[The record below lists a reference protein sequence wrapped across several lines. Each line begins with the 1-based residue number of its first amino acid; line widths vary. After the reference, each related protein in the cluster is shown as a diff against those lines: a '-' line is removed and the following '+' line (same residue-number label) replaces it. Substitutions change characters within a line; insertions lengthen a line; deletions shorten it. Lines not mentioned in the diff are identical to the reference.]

1 MESFIVSAR
10 KYRPLK
16 WADVVGQEHVAQT
29 LKNALAKGQIAH
41 AFLFCGPR
49 GVGKTTCARIL
60 AKVLNC
66 TNPSSD
72 WEPCNTCDSCKAF
85 MENASFNIFELDAAS
100 NNSVDDIRELVDQ
113 VRYQPQTGKYK
124 IYIVDEV
131 HMLSTAA
138 FNAFLKTLEEPPP
151 YAKFILATTEKH
163 KIIPTILSRCQI
175 YDFRRISEK
184 DIVKQLDKICKQ
196 ESLTADDEALYL
208 IAQKSDGALRDALS
222 MFDRI
227 KSFTGSHI
235 SYKEVAENLNV
246 LDQDYFFR
254 FIDAF
259 LTEDVRTTMIQ
270 LDQVFNFGFDSEI
283 LLEGLAGYIR
293 NLMIVKDPGMQDL
306 FEGSDA
312 HKKRFIQQGDACSTS
327 QLVAWLD
334 MINETDVNLVRAR
347 NKRLHT
353 EILFIKLCNYSRKQ
367 YSTIQIPAEEVQK
380 KTPTINVTA
389 TPEKIIPEVKPEPKP
404 ETSSVKKVIVT
415 PSQII
420 KDPLAIPKLGKI
432 EQIKEKITQDEKIR
446 KESLVEFNE
455 ENVKSFWSRCM
466 EEEKSNSLK
475 AFLSS
480 AQIIVEENSFK
491 ILVGG
496 VIAREAIRA
505 ELKLD
510 EKMRHIFQ
518 EKNIKYYIEIDP
530 TMAALDEKKVVKI
543 YTAKE
548 KWEMMIT
555 ANPKLVEFKD
565 KLQLKIDED

>member
-1 MESFIVSAR
+1 MDSFIVSAR

-16 WADVVGQEHVAQT
+16 WADVIGQEHVAQT

-66 TNPSSD
+66 TNPASD
-72 WEPCNTCDSCKAF
+72 WEPCNACDSCKAF

-131 HMLSTAA
+131 HMLSTQA

-151 YAKFILATTEKH
+151 FAKFILATTEKH

-184 DIVKQLDKICKQ
+184 DIVKQLEKICTQ
-196 ESLTADDEALYL
+196 EKLTADDEALYL

-227 KSFTGSHI
+227 KSFTGNHI

-254 FIDAF
+254 FVDAF
-259 LTEDVRTTMIQ
+259 LTEDVRTVMIQ

-283 LLEGLAGYIR
+283 LLEGLAGHIR
-293 NLMIVKDPGMQDL
+293 NLMIVKDPAMQEL

-312 HKKRFIQQGDACSTS
+312 HKKRYIQQADACTVS
-327 QLVAWLD
+327 QLVGWLD

-353 EILFIKLCNYSRKQ
+353 EILLIKLCNYSRKQ
-367 YSTIQIPAEEVQK
+367 YSPLQIQGEEVQK
-380 KTPTINVTA
+380 KTPAINVNA
-389 TPEKIIPEVKPEPKP
+389 NPEKIIPETKPEPKP
-404 ETSSVKKVIVT
+404 ETASVKKVIVT
-415 PSQII
+415 PTQII

-432 EQIKEKITQDEKIR
+432 EHIKEKITQEEKIR
-446 KESLVEFNE
+446 RESLIEFNE
-455 ENVKSFWSRCM
+455 ENVKAFWNRCM

-475 AFLSS
+475 AYLSN
-480 AQIIVEENSFK
+480 AQIIIEEK
-491 ILVGG
+491 LLRILVGG
-496 VIAREAIRA
+496 VIAREAIRG

-510 EKMRHIFQ
+510 EKFRQTFQ
-518 EKNIKYYIEIDP
+518 EKNIKYQIEIDP
-530 TMAALDEKKVVKI
+530 AMAAVDEKKAVKI

-548 KWEMMIT
+548 KWEMMIA
-555 ANPKLVEFKD
+555 ANPKLAEFKD

>member
-1 MESFIVSAR
+1 MDSFIVSAR

-16 WADVVGQEHVAQT
+16 WADVIGQEHVAQT

-72 WEPCNTCDSCKAF
+72 WEPCNECDSCKAF

-100 NNSVDDIRELVDQ
+100 NNSVEDIRELVDQ

-151 YAKFILATTEKH
+151 FAKFILATTEKH

-175 YDFRRISEK
+175 YDFRRIREK
-184 DIVKQLDKICKQ
+184 DIVFQLEKISKQ
-196 ESLTADDEALYL
+196 ENLTVEDEALHL
-208 IAQKSDGALRDALS
+208 IAQKADGALRDALS

-227 KSFTGSHI
+227 KSFTGTSI

-259 LTEDVRTTMIQ
+259 LAEDVRTVMNQ

-283 LLEGLAGYIR
+283 LLEGLAGHLR
-293 NLMIVKDPGMQDL
+293 NLLIVKDPAMLTL
-306 FEGSDA
+306 FEGSENL
-312 HKKRFIQQGDACSTS
+312 KKKYSQQAEACTTS
-327 QLVAWLD
+327 HIVTWLD
-334 MINETDVNLVRAR
+334 MINEADVNLVRAR

-353 EILFIKLCNYSRKQ
+353 EILLIKLCHFSRKQ
-367 YSTIQIPAEEVQK
+367 WNPVSTPVEEIQK
-380 KTPTINVTA
+380 KTPAGNLNP
-389 TPEKIIPEVKPEPKP
+389 TPDKANPEIKS
-404 ETSSVKKVIVT
+404 ETTTVKKVIIT
-415 PSQII
+415 PTQIL
-420 KDPLAIPKLGKI
+420 KDPLAIPRLGKI
-432 EQIKEKITQDEKIR
+432 DQIKEKITQEEKAR
-446 KESLVEFNE
+446 KESLIEFNE
-455 ENVKSFWSRCM
+455 NNVKAFWSKCM

-475 AFLSS
+475 AFLNN
-480 AQIIVEENSFK
+480 AQIITDENSFK
-491 ILVGG
+491 ILVGN

-510 EKMRHIFQ
+510 ERIRQTFQ
-518 EKNIKYYIEIDP
+518 EKNIKYSIEIDP
-530 TMAALDEKKVVKI
+530 AMAAIDEKKVVKM

-548 KWEMMIT
+548 KWDLMIS
-555 ANPKLVEFKD
+555 ANPKLAEFRD
-565 KLQLKIDED
+565 KLQLKVDED